1 MAAKQLSTNQL
12 LELEDENA
20 STDATAKCEEIEEV
34 GKLARSLGDLLFSTT
49 EVKRHQNERE
59 RSNRTSW
66 LSQFREAID
75 VTLVWLEHKGQNMKM
90 DAKKLEQVLR
100 GLYNLTSE

>member
-12 LELEDENA
+12 LELGDENA
-20 STDATAKCEEIEEV
+20 STDATAKCEEIKEL
-34 GKLARSLGDLLFSTT
+34 GKLAHSLGDLLFSTT

-66 LSQFREAID
+66 LSQFKEAID
-75 VTLVWLEHKGQNMKM
+75 VTLVWLEHKGQNMKV
-90 DAKKLEQVLR
+90 DAKKREQILR